1 MASMLGSMNTQLVNA
16 YAKTKQYEIPAVA
29 TFAQAFKPVVD
40 KAIEVGS
47 DALSGFMEAKQ
58 IAREELGGERI
69 KDVLPGRQ
77 YKEER
82 RALGRQITKKMR
94 DEKDAKKT
102 ELTEEEKARIN
113 LYNKQAAS
121 YDQALNVPNIA
132 VGCMHP
138 KATNYDSS
146 ATADNGTCTFDDE
159 EMQESY
165 DAGFAK
171 PPETE
176 TETDIPGEENA
187 DGENTNVNPPYSP
200 FRQLANQPVQ
210 KIDYEKQLSELINR
224 PNIDQLNI
232 QEFTAMKVPLDQA
245 IKIAS
250 EEEGAESEVMGLMNQ
265 FRALNEEEKEIK
277 KLVVTSAEGISRGAK
292 DSVTKVFAGYLNPAS
307 KKVLVLDPTTNKY
320 QYATETPEGSI
331 TQEQLIKAVDEGT
344 TNDAAK
350 ALQLKYTNS
359 IIKQEK
365 DATVDKPKDMNYF
378 MSLAKNVVDADKNKI
393 IDLIYGDVREGGN
406 FADDLRENPEMLG
419 LPDELKEETYNAI
432 INPDNPNFN
441 RDVTNGLLQQ
451 YYALDLKKTYDSVKS
466 GGNKSSA
473 TNQLGAA
480 NKSFVKLNIPN
491 VKITV

>member
-40 KAIEVGS
+40 KALEVGTEALS
-47 DALSGFMEAKQ
+47 AKVEYKQILKDLDDTDFVDSDDIQLEGDALEAAKNKKAKEIFRQRRSKQ
-58 IAREELGGERI
+58 AG
-69 KDVLPGRQ
+69 
-77 YKEER
+77 
-82 RALGRQITKKMR
+82 
-94 DEKDAKKT
+94 
-102 ELTEEEKARIN
+102 LTEEEKARIN

-121 YDQALNVPNIA
+121 YDAAANVQNIA

-138 KATNYDSS
+138 DANNRDES
-146 ATADNGTCTFDDE
+146 ATADDGSCTFDDP
-159 EMQESY
+159 EMQKAY

-171 PPETE
+171 PS
-176 TETDIPGEENA
+176 ETDILGE
-187 DGENTNVNPPYSP
+187 DGLEYSP
-200 FRQLANQPVQ
+200 FRQLASQPVQ

-232 QEFTAMKVPLDQA
+232 QEFTAMKAPLDQA

-265 FRALNEEEKEIK
+265 FRALNEEEKETK

-320 QYATETPEGSI
+320 QYATETPEGTI
-331 TQEQLIKAVDEGT
+331 TQEQLTRAIDEGT